1 MGVSLFSLKKKI
13 LAKKKTKS
21 KSARDTEEFLI
32 CSLHRRG
39 FAVGSSCWNCS
50 ISFQFLLFTH
60 TKKKQQKEKPKK
72 KTAMRRVV
80 EFIFGRR
87 WRGTNFQH
95 FCPFFKKKI
104 RPDRMTSESL
114 FGHFFFGGG
123 LERVWNVP
131 FFLNGLDRVKNS
143 VKTKKKTRYDRHGT
157 GFHGNQCHDP
167 LPFSVAPFSFCC
179 PISFSSFFLPIFL

>member
-1 MGVSLFSLKKKI
+1 
-13 LAKKKTKS
+13 
-21 KSARDTEEFLI
+21 
-32 CSLHRRG
+32 
-39 FAVGSSCWNCS
+39 
-50 ISFQFLLFTH
+50 
-60 TKKKQQKEKPKK
+60 
-72 KTAMRRVV
+72 MRRVV
-80 EFIFGRR
+80 EFIFGCR

-95 FCPFFKKKI
+95 FCPFLKKKI

-179 PISFSSFFLPIFL
+179 PISFSSFFFCPFFFIVRIQHFVSFCLFFFVCVRAFVSPKGNLESFSEK